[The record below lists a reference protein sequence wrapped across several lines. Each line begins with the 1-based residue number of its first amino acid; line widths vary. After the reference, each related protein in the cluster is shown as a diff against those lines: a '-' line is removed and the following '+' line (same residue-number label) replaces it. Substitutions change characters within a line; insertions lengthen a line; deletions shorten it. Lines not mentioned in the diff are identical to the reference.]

1 MLVTDSGQL
10 IRFAVDE
17 VRIAGRRTQG
27 VTLFRIEQDE
37 RVVSVAH
44 LSEVNGEGD
53 EEETKDPTETSGSG
67 EEATE
72 RPGGE
77 EE

>member
-27 VTLFRIEQDE
+27 VTLFRIEENE

-44 LSEVNGEGD
+44 LSEVSDDED
-53 EEETKDPTETSGSG
+53 AEEETEEAADVPDADTSDAG
-67 EEATE
+67 EED
-72 RPGGE
+72 
-77 EE
+77 